1 MDVSINIMDKGG
13 KDLNIKIENEKFQKM
28 VLLYMDYEEVLQ
40 VDNASYNTLEEVRE
54 QFNLIKSLW

>member
-1 MDVSINIMDKGG
+1 
-13 KDLNIKIENEKFQKM
+13 
-28 VLLYMDYEEVLQ
+28 MDYEEVLQ